1 LKNTQFENILM
12 GFAFSPNLKA
22 NVYEAMRLSSS
33 LGKSLFFLHVGAK
46 SPEKQSIF
54 KDILNGAPMGPSSIK
69 TIWESGDP
77 VKVITHQCK
86 KNNIDLLLLGA
97 LQREN
102 VLKFYLGSIARKLT
116 RKAPCSVFLMIK
128 PSIENVAANHMVVN
142 AFKSNQTEVTI
153 RAAFEYARSMNIPN
167 ITLVDEINQSEV
179 DINVDDDFS
188 LKKSTKRKEELNKE
202 EGARLSK
209 ILSGVPKHLVSN
221 KNIKSQNIFGT
232 RGYSIS
238 HYAKIVRADILV
250 INSVEKR
257 LFFLSRIFPKDLDYI
272 LSELPTD
279 VLIIKP
285 SANV

>member
-1 LKNTQFENILM
+1 
-12 GFAFSPNLKA
+12 
-22 NVYEAMRLSSS
+22 
-33 LGKSLFFLHVGAK
+33 
-46 SPEKQSIF
+46 
-54 KDILNGAPMGPSSIK
+54 
-69 TIWESGDP
+69 
-77 VKVITHQCK
+77 
-86 KNNIDLLLLGA
+86 
-97 LQREN
+97 
-102 VLKFYLGSIARKLT
+102 
-116 RKAPCSVFLMIK
+116 
-128 PSIENVAANHMVVN
+128 
-142 AFKSNQTEVTI
+142 
-153 RAAFEYARSMNIPN
+153 MNIPN